1 MRNQHSCHSLILPL
15 TLISTLTWCGLAQA
29 DSWANSYT
37 NTNTW
42 TYTNTNTN
50 IETNTNTTTNTNTRT
65 CTQNG
70 VPIDCDTGL
79 PLANTNPAVNCP
91 ERQYE
96 LIYSYRCDHRIT
108 TLRYRPVKIQHAY
121 DGAGFNAGTG
131 LLNAYDMNDNG
142 DVVGQ
147 ALTSEGDKHAVKVAI
162 GPRYPAEH
170 YFSSLGTPRLIN
182 SVATAISNE
191 QTIIGGVQPSI
202 GAPSM
207 VDAIWHSQ
215 LGGFLMLNTLGGN
228 VGMTTGLARNSM
240 YTEFVTGYGLW
251 PSSNGGDNAEH
262 GFVWSFDGR
271 VTTKEVIGTNGLSNR
286 AHAINDGKIVV
297 GQTLNGVRS
306 AYWWQSGAPVLL
318 PDYGHYPSS
327 ALSLNNNMSAKIVG
341 FAFDAT
347 GKKRAT
353 VWQNNSLTALPDL
366 PTHRVSVARAITD
379 GGDIVGQSGP
389 SATIWRDGVVFDLN
403 QLLDTAL
410 PTTLNKAID
419 INRQGRILTKGADG
433 VFYVLIPTES
443 L

>member
-1 MRNQHSCHSLILPL
+1 MRNQHACHSLILPL
-15 TLISTLTWCGLAQA
+15 TLISTLTWGGLAQA
-29 DSWANSYT
+29 DSWANSNT

-42 TYTNTNTN
+42 TYTNTN
-50 IETNTNTTTNTNTRT
+50 IETNTDTNTTTNTNTRT

-79 PLANTNPAVNCP
+79 PLTNTNPAINCP
-91 ERQYE
+91 ERRFE
-96 LIYSYRCDHRIT
+96 VIYGYRCDHRIT
-108 TLRYRPVKIQHAY
+108 TLRFHPVKIQHAY
-121 DGAGFNAGTG
+121 GEAGFNVGTG

-147 ALTSEGDKHAVKVAI
+147 ALTSEGDKHAVKVLI
-162 GPRYPAEH
+162 NPRYSDEH
-170 YFSSLGTPRLIN
+170 YFYSMGTPRLIN

-191 QTIIGGVQPSI
+191 QTVVGAIQPSI
-202 GAPSM
+202 GASSM

-215 LGGFLMLNTLGGN
+215 LGGFLVLNTLGGN

-240 YTEFVTGYGLW
+240 YTEFVTGHGLW

-271 VTTKEVIGTNGLSNR
+271 VTTKEVIGVNGQSNR
-286 AHAINDGKIVV
+286 ALAINDSKIVV
-297 GQTLNGVRS
+297 GQILSGAKN

-318 PDYGHYPSS
+318 PDYGNYASS
-327 ALSLNNNMSAKIVG
+327 AMDINNNLSAKMVG

-347 GKKRAT
+347 GRKRAT
-353 VWQNNSLTALPDL
+353 VWQGNNLTALPDL
-366 PTHRVSVARAITD
+366 PTRRASMATAITD

-389 SATIWRDGVVFDLN
+389 SATLWRDGIVFDLN

-410 PTTLNKAID
+410 PTTLSKAVD
-419 INRQGRILTKGADG
+419 INRQGRILTQGADG